1 MAGEVVLSMLP
12 KNTVVVIKGLQD
24 EQKISPGFKIEVQ
37 HLIKQT
43 NLHKKVMKT
52 YSC

>member
-1 MAGEVVLSMLP
+1 MESNARVAHIFAALMQGQTIP
-12 KNTVVVIKGLQD
+12 R
-24 EQKISPGFKIEVQ
+24 FKIEVQ

-43 NLHKKVMKT
+43 NLHKKAMKT